1 MVRASEQ
8 EQESYRSK
16 LFNFKWRNND
26 NNAGKQSNSP
36 VSKPGLDEAA
46 AGSQEVEPLTIIHP
60 NKSPLVSRPSADDA
74 ALAAAQAREKQLLT
88 GIYLSIF
95 SLLFFDN
102 LKLHMHIYL
111 MLFSLL
117 VFRHGT
123 DERALLQAASGR
135 GQFRWRQRCLLC
147 SRSLKR
153 NHKPCSFRV
162 WRATA
167 FGANACR

>member
-26 NNAGKQSNSP
+26 SNAGKQSNSP

-74 ALAAAQAREKQLLT
+74 ALAAAQAREKQLLA
-88 GIYLSIF
+88 GVSII
-95 SLLFFDN
+95 SLLFLDKFETSYAY
-102 LKLHMHIYL
+102 IYL